1 MNDNN
6 KSMAKVIIGGFA
18 AACTVVGGVAFATYQ
33 VAKKMILNSYISD
46 DEATKTAGTID
57 GTFEETTEEN
67 SEEVNTTDEP
77 TEFGE

>member
-1 MNDNN
+1 MKD
-6 KSMAKVIIGGFA
+6 MAKVIIGGCVT
-18 AACTVVGGVAFATYQ
+18 ACAVVGGVAIATYK

-46 DEATKTAGTID
+46 DEATQTAAAID

-67 SEEVNTTDEP
+67 YSDEEVNTTDEP